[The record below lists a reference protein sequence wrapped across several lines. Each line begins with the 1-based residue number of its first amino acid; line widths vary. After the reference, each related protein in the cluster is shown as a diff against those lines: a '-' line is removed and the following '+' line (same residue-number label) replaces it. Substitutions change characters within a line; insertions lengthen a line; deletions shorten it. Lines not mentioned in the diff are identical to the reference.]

1 MSKATDSPV
10 KGGAKMTFAIGNTE
24 VTADFKRNNFDIVG
38 DENLIKEQKKKKM
51 VTSSTDDPF
60 RSLALREQGSGV
72 RAGGEDRSGGRFSGE
87 IK

>member
-38 DENLIKEQKKKKM
+38 DENLIKEQKKKK
-51 VTSSTDDPF
+51 
-60 RSLALREQGSGV
+60 
-72 RAGGEDRSGGRFSGE
+72 
-87 IK
+87 